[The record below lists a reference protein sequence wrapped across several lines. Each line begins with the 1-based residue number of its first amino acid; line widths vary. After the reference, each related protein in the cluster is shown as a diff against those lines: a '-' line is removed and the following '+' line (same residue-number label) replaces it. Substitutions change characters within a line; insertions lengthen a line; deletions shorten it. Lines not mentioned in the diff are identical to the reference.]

1 MTTSNEMN
9 VILDRLL
16 HDKPADGDVETL
28 RQWLQSAEGK
38 QFAQQVTQPTPPPP
52 APSKYNINI
61 GQLKGGNVHIGD
73 ETHNYGGVNYNG
85 TDAETLTNLVSSL
98 VKESQT
104 STSSV
109 APAIAVR
116 KILVLAASP
125 EDQVR
130 LNLEKE
136 VKEIDLALR
145 LGKHREQFTL
155 DQRWGVSR
163 GDLQDILLNIEP
175 DIVHFCG
182 HGAKEHGL
190 VLQNDQQ
197 QAQLVSNTA
206 LAKLFELVNKHSK
219 PIPCIVLNAC
229 YSEAQVDAMSPFI
242 DYIVGMNKAIG
253 DKAAINFSKGFYRSL
268 SNGLPYDAA
277 FDFGCNAIDLDNIP
291 EHLTPV
297 LKGKAVQK

>member
-1 MTTSNEMN
+1 MTTPNEMN
-9 VILDRLL
+9 AIFDRIL
-16 HDKPADGDVETL
+16 HNTPADGDVETL
-28 RQWLQSAEGK
+28 RQWLQSAEGQ
-38 QFAQQVTQPTPPPP
+38 QFAQTVTQPAPQPP

-61 GQLKGGNVHIGD
+61 GTITGGDVQVGD
-73 ETHNYGGVNYNG
+73 RTYNG
-85 TDAETLTNLVSSL
+85 TDAETLKNLVSSL
-98 VKESQT
+98 LKELSA
-104 STSSV
+104 SS
-109 APAIAVR
+109 AATPAIAVR

-125 EDQVR
+125 ENQVR

-163 GDLQDILLNIEP
+163 GDLQDILLDLEP
-175 DIVHFCG
+175 DIIHFCG
-182 HGAKEHGL
+182 HGAAEQGL
-190 VLQNDQQ
+190 VLQNDTQ
-197 QAQLVSNTA
+197 QAQLVSTTA
-206 LAKLFELVNKHSK
+206 LAKLFELVNKHAK

-229 YSEAQVDAMSPFI
+229 YSKVQADAMSLFI
-242 DYIVGMNKAIG
+242 DYIVGMDKAIG

-297 LKGKAVQK
+297 LTGKAVQP

>member
-9 VILDRLL
+9 TILDRLL

-28 RQWLQSAEGK
+28 RQWLQSSEG
-38 QFAQQVTQPTPPPP
+38 QAFAQKVAQPAAQPLTQ
-52 APSKYNINI
+52 SKYNINI
-61 GQLKGGNVHIGD
+61 GQITGGDVQVGD
-73 ETHNYGGVNYNG
+73 RTYNG
-85 TDAETLTNLVSSL
+85 TDAETLKNLIGSL
-98 VKESQT
+98 VKESPT
-104 STSSV
+104 SAA

-155 DQRWGVSR
+155 DQRWGISR

-229 YSEAQVDAMSPFI
+229 YSEAQADAISPFI
-242 DYIVGMNKAIG
+242 DYIVGMDKEIG

-297 LKGKAVQK
+297 LKGKAV